1 MMKIALA
8 QMGVAQGDFEK
19 NLQKTRELASRAK
32 SNDADLA
39 VFPEMFLS
47 GFNYRKNLEFL
58 KNRGDF
64 LAREVSKI
72 AEETGI
78 AICGSLPYL
87 EESEDRPRNRMIFAS
102 SKGEILAHYDKTH
115 LFRIFNEEKYVKKGD
130 KISVCDT
137 PFGRA
142 GFAIC
147 YDLRFPELFIK
158 LAKLGAKFV
167 IISAA
172 FPHPRMGHWRVLC
185 RARAIEN
192 QCFVIAVN
200 QGGSERFGE
209 NTVKYFGRSAAI
221 DPWGEVLA
229 ECSEDGV
236 DELAYA
242 EINLDEAD
250 DIRAKIPAWDDRRE
264 DIY

>member
-1 MMKIALA
+1 MKIALA
-8 QMGVAQGDFEK
+8 QMAVVQGDFEK
-19 NLQKTRELASRAK
+19 NLQKTRDLSAQAK
-32 SNDADLA
+32 ENGADII

-64 LAREVSKI
+64 LESEISKI
-72 AEETGI
+72 ARENSI
-78 AICGSLPYL
+78 AICGSLPHL
-87 EESEDRPRNRMIFAS
+87 EASDDLPSNRMIFVNS
-102 SKGEILAHYDKTH
+102 DGTQLAHYDKTH
-115 LFRIFNEEKYVKKGD
+115 LFRIFNEEKYVKKGS

-147 YDLRFPELFIK
+147 YDLRFPEVFIK
-158 LAKLGAKFV
+158 MAKLGAKFA

-172 FPHPRMGHWRVLC
+172 FPHPRMGHWRVLS

-192 QCFVIAVN
+192 QFFVIAVN

-221 DPWGEVLA
+221 DPWGEVIA
-229 ECSEDGV
+229 ECAEDAP
-236 DELAYA
+236 DEIAYA
-242 EINLDEAD
+242 EIKLEEAD
-250 DIRAKIPAWDDRRE
+250 DIRAKIPAWEDRRE